1 MTQFKQLALSS
12 LVAAAVMMF
21 GGQAQAVVK
30 PLKSVGVTVGD
41 LANPYFVAIGEGAN
55 ETAKKLGGPGVKVT
69 TVSSKYDLNT
79 QVGQIEN
86 FIANKVYIIVVNA
99 VDPKG
104 IAPVLKKARAAGIVV
119 VAVDVGADGA
129 DATVMSDNTMAGSVA
144 CEYLAKQLSGRG
156 NVVIVNGPP
165 VTAVIDR
172 VSGCKKVLAGYK
184 DIKILSDNQDA
195 KGSRDGGLDVMAN
208 LLTANQKIDGVFSI
222 NDPSGIG
229 AELAIKQAHRS
240 DVKLITSV
248 DGAPDAQNALK
259 NKAGLF
265 SETSAQ
271 NPYKMAS
278 MAVQIGYDL
287 MNGKAPAQ
295 TVTLLPTPA
304 VTKDNVASYAGWVK
318 N

>member
-1 MTQFKQLALSS
+1 MNRLMSGGLAALIAVTAT
-12 LVAAAVMMF
+12 LAASTAH
-21 GGQAQAVVK
+21 AADK

-41 LANPYFVAIGEGAN
+41 LANPFFVAIGRGA
-55 ETAKKLGGPGVKVT
+55 EDMAKKLGGPNVKVT

-86 FIANKVYIIVVNA
+86 FIANKVDLILVNA

-104 IAPVLKKARAAGIVV
+104 IAPALKKARDAGIVV
-119 VAVDVGADGA
+119 VAVDVGAQGA
-129 DATVMSDNTMAGSVA
+129 DATVMSDNSMAGTVS
-144 CEYLAKQLSGRG
+144 CEYLAKQLGGKG

-184 DIKILSDNQDA
+184 DIKILSDNQNA
-195 KGSRDGGLDVMAN
+195 GGSRDGGMNVMAN
-208 LLTANQKIDGVFSI
+208 LLTAQPKIDGVFAI
-222 NDPSGIG
+222 NDPSAIG

-248 DGAPDAQNALK
+248 DGAPDAEAALK
-259 NKAGLF
+259 NKNGLF
-265 SETSAQ
+265 AETAAQ
-271 NPYKMAS
+271 NPYKMAAQ
-278 MAVQIGYDL
+278 AVEVGYEI
-287 MNGKAPAQ
+287 MNGKRPAQ
-295 TVTLLPTPA
+295 AVTLLPTPA
-304 VTKDNVASYAGWVK
+304 VTKDNLSSYAGWVK